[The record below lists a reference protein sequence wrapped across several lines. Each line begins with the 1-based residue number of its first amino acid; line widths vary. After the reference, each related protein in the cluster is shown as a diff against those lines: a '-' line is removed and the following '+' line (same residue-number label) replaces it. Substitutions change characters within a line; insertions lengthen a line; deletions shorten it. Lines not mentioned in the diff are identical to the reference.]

1 MTIEESTKWIYTLLE
16 LDYKVVGIKFLFD
29 KGEYDLFPAKE
40 HTHRMSYC
48 TVVKKASD
56 GECQK
61 VRQDHQACPGGSV
74 ALGFTKP
81 NDDNISGR
89 RRYLQKT
96 YCNMGISRKVS
107 KNMVYCEHTL
117 YGIAVMPLE
126 KYDIEPDVVIIVC
139 NPFNAMRISQG
150 YAYKYGHIE
159 NIKFAG
165 MQAICQE
172 CTSLP
177 YENDQLN
184 ISMLCSG
191 TRMLGRWREDEL
203 AVGMPFRYLLDIVEG
218 IKNTVNPLERNKN
231 KKIIEKKLIDNQLN
245 GQLEILFNEN
255 YDDNIYQ
262 GGKVEK

>member
-1 MTIEESTKWIYTLLE
+1 
-16 LDYKVVGIKFLFD
+16 
-29 KGEYDLFPAKE
+29 
-40 HTHRMSYC
+40 
-48 TVVKKASD
+48 
-56 GECQK
+56 
-61 VRQDHQACPGGSV
+61 
-74 ALGFTKP
+74 
-81 NDDNISGR
+81 
-89 RRYLQKT
+89 
-96 YCNMGISRKVS
+96 
-107 KNMVYCEHTL
+107 
-117 YGIAVMPLE
+117 
-126 KYDIEPDVVIIVC
+126 
-139 NPFNAMRISQG
+139 
-150 YAYKYGHIE
+150 
-159 NIKFAG
+159 